1 MVCFLKD
8 LGVDEDTI
16 GRILVRCPELF
27 ASSIERTLERKLGFL
42 NDIGI
47 SRHHFPRVIR
57 KYPEFLVCD
66 VDEALLPR

>member
-16 GRILVRCPELF
+16 GKILVRCPELF
-27 ASSIERTLERKLGFL
+27 ASSIEKTLERKLSFL
-42 NDIGI
+42 NDIGV
-47 SRHHFPRVIR
+47 SSQHFPRVIR

-66 VDEALLPR
+66 VDGALLPR